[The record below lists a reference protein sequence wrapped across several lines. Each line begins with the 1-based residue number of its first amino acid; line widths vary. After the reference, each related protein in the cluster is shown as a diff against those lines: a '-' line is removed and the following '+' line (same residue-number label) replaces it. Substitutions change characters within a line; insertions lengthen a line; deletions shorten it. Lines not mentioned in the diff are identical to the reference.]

1 MEKKRTKTV
10 NSILDQPE
18 ELVERLLAQ
27 CEYYG
32 NKIVDRI
39 IAQIKKNDQRRALA
53 LRWVFT
59 LKRSSNFQTS
69 WIFGDKTV

>member
-53 LRWVFT
+53 LR
-59 LKRSSNFQTS
+59 
-69 WIFGDKTV
+69 

>member
-53 LRWVFT
+53 LRLVFST
-59 LKRSSNFQTS
+59 LPETMGALTFSVSLE
-69 WIFGDKTV
+69 

>member
-18 ELVERLLAQ
+18 ELVERLLSQ

-39 IAQIKKNDQRRALA
+39 IAQIKKNEPRKKLA
-53 LRWVFT
+53 LR
-59 LKRSSNFQTS
+59 
-69 WIFGDKTV
+69 